1 MVNKLLVRRKL
12 QLIAEELGRLLTFQN
27 ISLDELK
34 QDFIR
39 QAAVERILERIVQRA
54 LDVNAHLIVEL
65 ARGRRKDHAPHVQ
78 RHVPAASGARG
89 VFPRVCESS
98 DRSAGLNVLL
108 RDCRCGAHSPSTER
122 IR

>member
-1 MVNKLLVRRKL
+1 MVNKLLVRTKL
-12 QLIAEELGRLLTFQN
+12 QLIAEELGRLPTFQN

-65 ARGRRKDHAPHVQ
+65 ARGEKK
-78 RHVPAASGARG
+78 
-89 VFPRVCESS
+89 
-98 DRSAGLNVLL
+98 RSRAL
-108 RDCRCGAHSPSTER
+108 RTETR
-122 IR
+122 SCS